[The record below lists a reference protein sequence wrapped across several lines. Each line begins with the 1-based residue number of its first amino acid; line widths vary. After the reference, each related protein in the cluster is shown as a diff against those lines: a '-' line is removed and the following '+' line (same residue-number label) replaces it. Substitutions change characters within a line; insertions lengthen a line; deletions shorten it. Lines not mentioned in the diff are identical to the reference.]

1 MTVLKS
7 LADSQ
12 KSKQTTGKQ
21 SEEEDQYIPDESD
34 STKTR
39 RLAEDYDSTKNG
51 VTSDKYQG
59 TQQSVLETLGQGGYF
74 RVTLREDVNGKERE
88 RDKNV
93 GMRERERENICRSL
107 AAVDKA
113 EKYNVL

>member
-88 RDKNV
+88 RERQECWHE
-93 GMRERERENICRSL
+93 RERERIYMPLTRCCRQS
-107 AAVDKA
+107 
-113 EKYNVL
+113 